1 MANESSVPPD
11 AARHRRPNVPTMEAK
26 AARISRYSVMD
37 WPSRAR
43 LSLPLLHADRRRPC
57 A

>member
-26 AARISRYSVMD
+26 AARISRYSVVD